1 MKKLLFAAIAACA
14 LSTAVADEAAYPFTG
29 NLPLWWQSEGRLS
42 ARSSNGEFVG
52 SCQKLFDGVYDKD
65 GNERCL
71 LNPDVD
77 GLHATLYFAPI
88 ASFKPGATICL
99 TKYAMHGTRSNH
111 ANRFPAE
118 WTLSGSPSGEEG
130 TWTVIDS
137 QTGRTYDN
145 DKDCEFAIAGGLP
158 TNLRFFKFEFTAPD
172 KTDYIAFNE
181 IELWGSMEGGTAAS
195 FENAEIEIEGAADGY
210 LPTGAEITPTV
221 TVKLMGDALKPGVDY
236 SVSYADNVEPGT
248 ATVTVT
254 GQGEYTGSKTATFAI
269 LSDITAEVRK
279 STFFTCSSWQGAGK
293 APVTYYGGNDLTLVD
308 GKKGGNDTRWMMNV
322 ATVNAFP
329 LVFNYG
335 IGSNFSMG
343 GTIVVAQ
350 YVLTS
355 SSVQAGT
362 RSPKEWTLFG
372 SATGEEDDWHELSHQ
387 TGQRCDVG
395 VTPVVYVI
403 PSENRGDYRYYRLSF
418 AANNGD
424 TYMSLMELQLFG
436 TVTGGTKPSV
446 ADAEITGLLDHIE
459 LPANGVAEQNLTVI
473 FGGVPLVKD
482 VNYELTYRDADKP
495 GYAWVTVSG
504 VSNFTGSKTFK
515 YIVMPQM
522 TDLTALA
529 READAARYR
538 HNSPTSFGSNYGTE
552 YLFDGLV
559 TSDNGKRFMVG
570 EENILPFKPF
580 DIDYGFMH
588 PFGRAKRIWVYRY
601 VLTSACTAPS
611 VRFPKKVVL
620 QGSNTGMDGPW
631 TPIVTN
637 DNLAVSVGLQP
648 VTNEVPAAVRAPYR
662 YYRLSVLE
670 PNEKNTD
677 ALTSLQEMQLLGA
690 LDDCRNG
697 LILIVR

>member
-1 MKKLLFAAIAACA
+1 MNKLLFAVAVMAMACGA
-14 LSTAVADEAAYPFTG
+14 GAEETYPFTG
-29 NLPLWWQSEGRLS
+29 NLAFWWQSEGRLS
-42 ARSSNGEFVG
+42 TRSSNGEFVG
-52 SCQKLFDGVYDKD
+52 SCQKLFDGVYDQD

-71 LNPDVD
+71 LNHDGD

-111 ANRFPAE
+111 ANRFPAA

-137 QTGRTYDN
+137 RTGRTYAN

-158 TNLRFFKFEFTAPD
+158 TNLRFFKFEFTAPG

-269 LSDITAEVRK
+269 LSDITAEVRE
-279 STFFTCSSWQGAGK
+279 STFFTCSSWQGAGRD
-293 APVTYYGGNDLTLVD
+293 PVTYYNGNDLTLVD

-335 IGSNFSMG
+335 IGSDFSMG

-355 SSVQAGT
+355 SATQAGD

-372 SATGEEDDWHELSHQ
+372 SATGEEDDWHELSHE
-387 TGQRCDVG
+387 TNQRCDDQVK
-395 VTPVVYVI
+395 PVVYVI
-403 PSENRGDYRYYRLSF
+403 PAENRGDYRYYRLSF
-418 AANNGD
+418 AANNGGD
-424 TYMSLMELQLFG
+424 YMSLMELQLFG

-446 ADAEITGLLDHIE
+446 ADAEITGFLDHVE
-459 LPANGVAEQNLTVI
+459 LPANGLAEQNLTVI

-504 VSNFTGSKTFK
+504 VNNFTGSKTLK
-515 YIVMPQM
+515 YIVMPRM

-529 READAARYR
+529 READKAVYT
-538 HNSPTSFGSNYGTE
+538 NDSPTSFGSSYGTQ

-559 TSDNGKRFMVG
+559 SDEMNKRFMVG
-570 EENILPFKPF
+570 EQNAPSFVPFNV
-580 DIDYGFMH
+580 DYGFLR
-588 PFGRAKRIWVYRY
+588 PFGAGKRIYVYRY
-601 VLTSACTAPS
+601 VLTSACAASNT
-611 VRFPKKVVL
+611 RFPKKVVL
-620 QGSNTGMDGPW
+620 QGSNQGMNGPW

-637 DNLAVSVGLQP
+637 DNLSVNSALQP

-690 LDDCRNG
+690 LDDGRTG
-697 LILIVR
+697 LMMILK